1 MLEPDLLKIADKT
14 RKGFKRITSSKRP
27 EVTKVLLLQPVM
39 EEERTKQAD
48 PTVQVSNQVVVK
60 LQFTY

>member
-27 EVTKVLLLQPVM
+27 EVTKVLLFGYEKANYL
-39 EEERTKQAD
+39 K
-48 PTVQVSNQVVVK
+48 N
-60 LQFTY
+60 TYAE